1 MEAFFKLYSNLPM
14 NLRGEVILVIDDQ
27 PITWKVAYNEVSNKT
42 DLGKK
47 IFNKLVDLNILP
59 NGTKKV

>member
-1 MEAFFKLYSNLPM
+1 MEEFFRLYSNLPI

-27 PITWKVAYNEVSNKT
+27 PITWGVAYNEISNKT

-47 IFNKLVDLNILP
+47 NLISLSI
-59 NGTKKV
+59 